1 MRANF
6 VIQSKDDG
14 QKNFWD
20 VLKDK
25 LNLKSSLMKMASK
38 INVERPREIVKDGM
52 VIKYNKSGEYTIK
65 LGHKADIVVTGVAKQ
80 EKDLQQHV
88 KSALSYLKSISP
100 KVASEL
106 QKIEAGKRDILVY
119 KDIDRCR
126 DCVFYESD
134 TSHETYRDKCKNC
147 VNATL
152 GGTINNFFPRSQQL
166 VIFTPQW
173 EQVGD
178 VEPKVAFSGTMSLL
192 DAHRQGKVNE
202 RHPESI
208 ANEVLA
214 SVKDKNAVSL
224 GTALFKYFETNKL
237 NFQRYAKSVIESIE
251 KQAGIQIH
259 VRNGDNVMLA
269 FNMQDKNEIEPKKYL
284 TFDEL
289 PETQEAVKAIKEW
302 DEIQKKIPKKI
313 NAKEGDTEINIG
325 DMHVSD
331 EGTVKLRELP
341 EVAEGTTINREH
353 VEDDEKEEKYK
364 LKLSKHAEDD
374 SVKFNVPPAGT
385 KAEPAAQ
392 SSKDMDAIRT
402 DDNVQFKRYERVH
415 LKSDPNTKGTYME
428 IQDSKPGDI
437 DVLVVMDNAY
447 EGHNV
452 IEVMPADMESDG
464 QQATPEQQSV
474 ADEQFKVYKDEIA
487 QYDEGFKDKVN
498 DAIEG
503 KTPAKLGQL
512 ASKKS
517 KDVPG
522 ALSKYDQE
530 ALDKYE
536 EAKDKPVKSKEIM
549 PKGSAFEGTLCLAE
563 SEDDKKKTYKVIKYF
578 KDKPGKQ
585 QVMSRGMSLDEAK
598 SYCSRPETKK
608 EGEWFCGYTEE

>member
-6 VIQSKDDG
+6 VIQSKDDKE
-14 QKNFWD
+14 KNFWD

-38 INVERPREIVKDGM
+38 KVESPREIVKEGL
-52 VIKYNKSGEYTIK
+52 VISYKPSGEYTIK

-106 QKIEAGKRDILVY
+106 QKIEAGKRDILVN

-134 TSHETYRDKCKNC
+134 TTHETYRDKCKNC

-152 GGTINNFFPRSQQL
+152 GGTLNNFFPRSQQM

-178 VEPKVAFSGTMSLL
+178 IEPKVAFSGTMSLL

-202 RHPESI
+202 RHHEAV
-208 ANEVLA
+208 ANEILA
-214 SVKDKNAVSL
+214 SVKDKSAISI
-224 GTALFKYFETNKL
+224 GTALFKYFETSKL
-237 NFQRYAKSVIESIE
+237 NFQRYAKPVIESIE
-251 KQAGIQIH
+251 KQSGIQIH
-259 VRNGDNVMLA
+259 ICNGDKVILA
-269 FNMQDKNEIEPKKYL
+269 LDTLLLNPAEMTEEQKNEASESIKRKMESGYDLTDEEKTFLDSYLMVFPKKA
-284 TFDEL
+284 D
-289 PETQEAVKAIKEW
+289 KAESV
-302 DEIQKKIPKKI
+302 
-313 NAKEGDTEINIG
+313 INIG
-325 DMHVSD
+325 DMTVSD
-331 EGTVKLRELP
+331 EGTIKLRELP

-353 VEDDEKEEKYK
+353 VEDEEKEEKDELK
-364 LKLSKHAEDD
+364 QEIKDSKKEMKLSKRAEGD
-374 SVKFNVPPAGT
+374 VEFQK
-385 KAEPAAQ
+385 
-392 SSKDMDAIRT
+392 
-402 DDNVQFKRYERVH
+402 YERVH

-447 EGHNV
+447 DGYHV
-452 IEVMPADMESDG
+452 IEVMPAELETEG
-464 QQATPEQQSV
+464 QQASPEQQHS
-474 ADEQFKVYKDEIA
+474 ADEKFATYKDEMT

-503 KTPAKLGQL
+503 KAPAKLGQS

-522 ALSKYDQE
+522 TLSKCDQE

-549 PKGSAFEGTLCLAE
+549 PKGEFEGTLCLAE
-563 SEDDKKKTYKVIKYF
+563 AEDEKKKYKVVKYF